1 MQRFMGQEMANNSER
16 GEGMVAKESQFKEK
30 APFHRFFLG
39 KCTYMHENFEV
50 HQGVSNY
57 QKIEVGI
64 SWLKMI
70 LEQPDQKSNSLPFVF
85 LYQKFFHS
93 NKWIHKPNFFFF

>member
-1 MQRFMGQEMANNSER
+1 MGQEMANNSER

-30 APFHRFFLG
+30 ALFHRFFLG
-39 KCTYMHENFEV
+39 KCTYLHENFEV

-70 LEQPDQKSNSLPFVF
+70 FEQPDQKSNSLPFVF

-93 NKWIHKPNFFFF
+93 NK